1 MTASWVPQEPRAGT
15 NLKGAAAGGAWTYL
29 LDRMEARRVLCVGKP
44 GEATLRTLKRIASE
58 VDVTDAGTLT
68 RPGPTVGSQPARSYD
83 LVIVPASVPAG
94 RRDAVLAAAVAR
106 LAPAGVVWAEAA
118 GDGKTLSASMACAGL
133 PQRRAYW
140 LTPRAGELRSA
151 VPPDDDAIRRYFVS
165 RGVTVPSLPRPLAPI
180 ERRWPTAAS
189 RRAGVVGSRGPESD
203 ARAVPAYLRELALG
217 AGIDLERHRI
227 GLSARGRFSSRKVIA
242 YCFAESADQPDLV
255 VKMTRDPAFNDRLEN
270 EEDLLRHIVADGL
283 VDPGTVPVARFA
295 GVHAGLR
302 VLGLDAID
310 GMPMTRVAD
319 AETLDR
325 AFLWLTDLGAASAR
339 CDREGASAL
348 RTAIAA
354 VADAV
359 LRTYA
364 PEPAVASALTQA
376 VSLVS
381 AQADRIPSV
390 LMHGDCAIWN
400 GMVKAD
406 GRVAFLD
413 WEAGA
418 RDAPPLWDLFSL
430 ARSHVAARSGVV
442 RAPRSR
448 RPAALVTSIASDDQI
463 CRAVMRYRHRLAIP
477 IEVVAPLAAI
487 GWGFRALREAPRLEP
502 GRLERGVYIGMLRS
516 ALEPRSM
523 DDLQR
528 RLSGQQAS
536 AL

>member
-1 MTASWVPQEPRAGT
+1 MTASWIPQEPRAGT
-15 NLKGAAAGGAWTYL
+15 NLKGAAAGAAWTYL

-58 VDVTDAGTLT
+58 IDVTDAGTLT
-68 RPGPTVGSQPARSYD
+68 RPGLTVRSRSAPLYD
-83 LVIVPASVPAG
+83 LVIVPTSVPAG

-106 LAPAGVVWAEAA
+106 LAPAGVVWAEA
-118 GDGKTLSASMACAGL
+118 GDGRTLAAAMAGAGL
-133 PQRRAYW
+133 PLRRAYW

-189 RRAGVVGSRGPESD
+189 RRVGVVGARGRQSD

-227 GLSARGRFSSRKVIA
+227 GLSARGRFSSRKVIT
-242 YCFAESADQPDLV
+242 YCFAERADRPDLV

-270 EEDLLRHIVADGL
+270 EEDLLRHIAADGL
-283 VDPGTVPVARFA
+283 VDPGTAPVARFA

-310 GMPMTRVAD
+310 GVPMTRVAD
-319 AETLDR
+319 VETLDR

-339 CDREGASAL
+339 RDRESASAL

-354 VADAV
+354 VGDAV

-381 AQADRIPSV
+381 AKADRIPSV

-400 GMVKAD
+400 AMVNAD

-418 RDAPPLWDLFSL
+418 RGAPPLWDLFSL
-430 ARSHVAARSGVV
+430 ARSHVAARSGVL

-448 RPAALVTSIASDDQI
+448 RPAAFVTSITSDDQI

-502 GRLERGVYIGMLRS
+502 GRLGRGVYIGMLRS
-516 ALEPRSM
+516 ALDPRSM

-528 RLSGQQAS
+528 RLSGPQAS
-536 AL
+536 AV